1 MFSRLRRRDRSTTP
15 VEAVSAATQSRDIQI
30 PA

>member
-1 MFSRLRRRDRSTTP
+1 MFGRLRRRDRFTTP
-15 VEAVSAATQSRDIQI
+15 VEAVSAATQSRDTQM